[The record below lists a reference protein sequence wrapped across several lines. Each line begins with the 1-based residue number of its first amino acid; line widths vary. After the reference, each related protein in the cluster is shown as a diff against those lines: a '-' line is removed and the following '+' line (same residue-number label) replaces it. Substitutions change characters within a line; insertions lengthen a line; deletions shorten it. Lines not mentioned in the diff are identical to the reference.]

1 MTMTGD
7 AQNVPEVKI
16 SNGIAILSRGGS
28 QVASF
33 DLEGRLLHYTES
45 GVTYRRSI
53 SNRLLRLGWDG
64 DIRIVGELP
73 GNEASEI
80 IGRAYALTSAA
91 ASGNLSP
98 EASEFIKTA
107 SSRSVQWAQSDGKSA
122 ESLYSMFPVLPPD
135 QTGSMYLE
143 ITSGCR
149 WNRCT
154 LCRGY
159 ESREYTVKE
168 REQFFSHI
176 EDVLKFYGRGLSS
189 RKSIFLGDVS
199 ALDIDQKYLL
209 EVLSHLKQKLGLPV
223 YTAFDVF
230 TTPKK
235 KNMINYRDL
244 GENGLDRVYVYLESG
259 SYRVI
264 RLFNK
269 HINITETMNLINNIK
284 DHKIPVSIVVMAGI
298 GGKKFS
304 KDHVEATANIISQL
318 ALVKGDTILL
328 SPIMEN
334 EDSNYSEITER
345 EQLLPMSIQEKYRQ
359 MDELSSAIKEAF
371 KEMNGRDIAIPVVK
385 TDLRETI
392 L

>member
-1 MTMTGD
+1 MTGD
-7 AQNVPEVKI
+7 AQNNPEVKI
-16 SNGIAILSRGGS
+16 SNGIALVSRGNS

-45 GVTYRRSI
+45 GITYRRSV
-53 SNRLLRLGWDG
+53 SNRLIRLGWDG
-64 DIRIVGELP
+64 NIRIVDELP
-73 GNEASEI
+73 QDQAI
-80 IGRAYALTSAA
+80 QVIGRAYSLVS
-91 ASGNLSP
+91 
-98 EASEFIKTA
+98 EASSGDISPDHSEFLRTA
-107 SSRSVQWAQSDGKSA
+107 TSRSAQWAESDGKSA
-122 ESLYSMFPVLPPD
+122 ESLYSMLPVIPPD
-135 QTGSMYLE
+135 QTGTIYME

-159 ESREYTVKE
+159 ESREYSVKD
-168 REQFFSHI
+168 REKFFSHVQ
-176 EDVLKFYGRGLSS
+176 DVLRFYGRGLSS

-209 EVLSHLKQKLGLPV
+209 EALSHLKQNLRLPV

-235 KNMINYRDL
+235 KNMINYREL

-284 DHKIPVSIVVMAGI
+284 DHGIPVSIVVMAGI

-318 ALVKGDTILL
+318 ALVNGDSILM
-328 SPIMEN
+328 SPIMES
-334 EDSNYSEITER
+334 EDSSYSEITAR
-345 EQLLPMSIQEKYRQ
+345 EQLLPMTLQEKYSQ
-359 MDELSSAIKEAF
+359 MEEMSRAIKQAF
-371 KEMNGRDIAIPVVK
+371 MEMNDREIGIPVVK
-385 TDLRETI
+385 TDLREGI